1 MERQAIHGDA
11 DAMTFELSCED
22 FADKLAALI
31 GVEDRRSATAGNRL
45 LYTLYAINLLH
56 GVGQAPCQH
65 FAAVPLDSP
74 LNPQSQP
81 IAYL

>member
-45 LYTLYAINLLH
+45 LYILYAKNLHPWCWTGAMPALC
-56 GVGQAPCQH
+56 GYA
-65 FAAVPLDSP
+65 
-74 LNPQSQP
+74 
-81 IAYL
+81 IR